1 MTLIPPCPDLSGSN
15 RDSFQPFNFNAMDTL
30 SEAMENLN
38 KEGFTEEMRPA
49 GNFIEAIGAR
59 KKYNPE
65 DLIIMK
71 SYRFEG
77 MTDPAD
83 EMICYAISARDGT
96 KGTLVMSFSAKNS
109 EGVETVR
116 KIPSKK

>member
-1 MTLIPPCPDLSGSN
+1 
-15 RDSFQPFNFNAMDTL
+15 MDTL

-38 KEGFTEEMRPA
+38 KEGFTEEFRPA
-49 GNFIEAIGAR
+49 GDFIEAIGTR

-65 DLIIMK
+65 DLIILK

-83 EMICYAISARDGT
+83 EMICYAISAKDGT
-96 KGTLVMSFSAKNS
+96 KGTYELQLYSQLQLAS
-109 EGVETVR
+109 VR
-116 KIPSKK
+116 RMEQKVPW